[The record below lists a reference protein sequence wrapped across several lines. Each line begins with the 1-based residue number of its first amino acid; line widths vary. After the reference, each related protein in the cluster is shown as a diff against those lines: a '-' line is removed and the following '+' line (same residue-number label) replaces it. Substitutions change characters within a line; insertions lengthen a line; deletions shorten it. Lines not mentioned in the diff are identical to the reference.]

1 MLIDQ
6 PGLLMHT
13 DMDLMGLRQPGLPT
27 NTMVTR
33 CSHCHFGLR
42 LDRKTHYSTSISLI
56 EPRTMFTYRDL
67 WFLKKKKFR
76 SSIFGRGNILRK
88 TGRVVVAPTL
98 LHSCV
103 TCSDFT
109 PQARDFV
116 CLRLFTCS
124 PVTSTK
130 GS

>member
-6 PGLLMHT
+6 PGLLMHI

-33 CSHCHFGLR
+33 YSHCHFGLR

-67 WFLKKKKFR
+67 WFLKKKNFR
-76 SSIFGRGNILRK
+76 SSIFGHGNILRK
-88 TGRVVVAPTL
+88 TG
-98 LHSCV
+98 
-103 TCSDFT
+103 
-109 PQARDFV
+109 
-116 CLRLFTCS
+116 
-124 PVTSTK
+124 
-130 GS
+130 